1 MEQMSSSSKVTG
13 TKITFS
19 TVEYFDP
26 FGVYRLLSPSLIK
39 RLPLRNLHWV
49 SHAGPLRSIDT
60 LFIDLIQS
68 HENSATTDS
77 IPASLAS
84 HRSAKSEE
92 STGTSD
98 EGSRIFLSGQ
108 VLERPHSQSSPMRVH
123 LKERRHQIPGL
134 RQTPYLKIFILR
146 CDDVETYRA
155 LGRPHIKQWIKKNTP
170 ATQVTTRINAQEN
183 YDAFEWLIIH
193 VTIPNTA
200 VANHPRTSGK
210 NSEGSSGITKEKSG
224 SRWRG
229 GGSSTVLEKLRAD
242 FNGTSKSSVDRI
254 AQIRLTIDDVPPEMV
269 PRLIPSITK
278 PYVETPQENENAWQD
293 LISKLKS
300 LILTAFDMRVSQ
312 YEDDIREKDA
322 QRSLPGWNFCTF
334 FVLKEGLAL
343 GYESV
348 GLIEDSL
355 IEYDELAVGL
365 DTIIR
370 EQAANKKIDHASSFL
385 PYTDDLKRQAEAA
398 IASISKDMG
407 LSNFV
412 NTGASLD
419 LQSDI
424 FSNQAY
430 EIPLNPSKKRYR
442 ELILGNNISV
452 FDFRCYLF
460 ARQLNLLL
468 RLANASSSKEELFS
482 KVQEQIESNPKSNAA
497 KRISTRNW
505 DNSENLTML
514 SKICRRAMEF
524 IPSIARI
531 MRTDLWTSHHR
542 HRSRDSIENETSM
555 TRMNQIMSQVTEN
568 IVSSF
573 IFSTTQ
579 QILAHTSTKYL
590 QIPPST
596 LAHLPSLDR
605 RDSMSSVSEQKLTT
619 HPTRSSSL
627 TSRSQAR
634 QQKDTNFSPRI
645 RRASLPDDGSAS
657 PAFLK
662 MGLEE
667 LAAHRA
673 ELYLFSRS
681 VLQRYGAQ
689 CGWSVGW
696 QEMAKSQTNSVGEL
710 EDIDLNQ
717 DTTKRSSARSDQN
730 YVPPSRHG
738 IASRLL
744 RTGLSNKDDFY
755 LLYET
760 LSDKALRHYTVA
772 NSFHSIQSCVA
783 DLAILKYYM
792 KDFTASASYLKRMI
806 VFYDEAGWKNIE
818 LSMLIIYAKCLQHLE
833 RREEYVQIVIK
844 LLSKTAFAEN
854 ERLKLKSL
862 VYLKNKGFFEDF
874 VLVKEKY
881 LPRLFD
887 ITRTLPSPTY
897 IPLNKFFGS
906 LDVDETVIYHQ
917 DSDGF
922 ELLIRCLYLLDDEL
936 PFEKA
941 KVRINSTNSK
951 LKRDIWLENEDSFI
965 FKKGIN
971 EIYVGC
977 NTNIPDSYLVTC
989 VILSGN
995 NVIYTYDRN
1004 DAGTKS
1010 NSKSNSFL
1018 RCPKLLIY
1026 QRPGVFDMRLNP
1038 SKYIQLGAARSLEL
1052 ELSSGWNDV
1061 KNGRI
1066 RIRAAT
1072 AGLRLQTSDANVV
1085 YGSVDI
1091 LQNQEVGIVCFGAM
1105 SPQSYA
1111 IIAIPFSLEQD
1122 ITEIS
1127 VKLDLTYTTENGT
1140 FIFAVAP
1147 SISISYPLG
1156 VNVQDYFKHEFLFSR
1171 FTISSASSGPL
1182 RLLDCELN
1190 ASEVFEAHGG
1200 PGINTPLV
1208 IYPQQP
1214 ATVLY
1219 KIRRTKSN
1227 FNACETRKNEK
1238 ALLLVLKFACLE
1250 EEIIATIT
1258 SDIEDLLND
1267 GSLESYTRL
1276 VVDNVVQEIR
1286 RNLSPQ
1292 FFERVSLSNEIPISF
1307 LKSISWK
1314 ERFLGLGRCSDGEV
1328 SILILRFLGEWLERR
1343 STIPLI
1349 TASNNDDYFPQSRS
1363 ILIPVDIPSITVVH
1377 TVDLQLLETP
1387 TPYSGAARVAVNQPI
1402 TVSLSIKWTRIWD
1415 TDAALELTDTKKINP
1430 EKEDSYKFSYEIF
1443 SPSEAWIIGG
1453 RRKGHFKVPKVIESS
1468 ENSISSYCTDG
1479 LTFPVILIPLRQGL
1493 LPYPTVEIKAI
1504 VPVSQPSSLNLPLQN
1519 SARAST
1525 MSSKNFQTH
1534 NNLPSQEP
1542 IVSCEMDY
1550 KNAVEF
1556 IHVVSDTQKI
1566 TISLDS

>member
-1 MEQMSSSSKVTG
+1 MEQILSSSKV
-13 TKITFS
+13 

-26 FGVYRLLSPSLIK
+26 FGVYRLLSPSLLK
-39 RLPLRNLHWV
+39 RLPLRNLQWV

-60 LFIDLIQS
+60 LHIDIVQS
-68 HENSATTDS
+68 HDNSVTRDS
-77 IPASLAS
+77 ISASLAS
-84 HRSAKSEE
+84 HRSVKSEE
-92 STGTSD
+92 STSIND

-108 VLERPHSQSSPMRVH
+108 VLERPHSQSGPMKVH

-134 RQTPYLKIFILR
+134 RQTPYLKIFLLR

-155 LGRPHIKQWIKKNTP
+155 LGRPHIKQWIKKNTS
-170 ATQVTTRINAQEN
+170 ATQITTKISAQEK

-193 VTIPNTA
+193 VTIPNTT

-210 NSEGSSGITKEKSG
+210 HSEGSSGTTKEKSG

-254 AQIRLTIDDVPPEMV
+254 AQIRLTVDDVPPEMI
-269 PRLIPSITK
+269 PRIIPSITK

-312 YEDDIREKDA
+312 YEEDIREKDA

-385 PYTDDLKRQAEAA
+385 PYTDDLKRQADAA

-412 NTGASLD
+412 NTGTSLD
-419 LQSDI
+419 LQSHT
-424 FSNQAY
+424 SNNQAY
-430 EIPLNPSKKRYR
+430 EIPLNSSKKRYR

-468 RLANASSSKEELFS
+468 LLANASSSKEELLS
-482 KVQEQIESNPKSNAA
+482 KVQEQIESNPKNNAA
-497 KRISTRNW
+497 KTVSTRNW
-505 DNSENLTML
+505 DHSENLTML

-524 IPSIARI
+524 IPSIARV
-531 MRTDLWTSHHR
+531 MRADLWTSHH
-542 HRSRDSIENETSM
+542 HNRSRDSIDNETSL

-579 QILAHTSTKYL
+579 QILAHTSTKSL

-596 LAHLPSLDR
+596 LTHLPSLDK
-605 RDSMSSVSEQKLTT
+605 RDSMSSISEQKLTA

-627 TSRSQAR
+627 TSRSQVR
-634 QQKDTNFSPRI
+634 QPKDTEFSPRI
-645 RRASLPDDGSAS
+645 RRASVPDDGFAS
-657 PAFLK
+657 PTFLK
-662 MGLEE
+662 IGLEE

-681 VLQRYGAQ
+681 VLQRHGAQ
-689 CGWSVGW
+689 RGWSVGW
-696 QEMAKSQTNSVGEL
+696 QEMEKFQTNGLGEL
-710 EDIDLNQ
+710 EDVDLNQ
-717 DTTKRSSARSDQN
+717 DTTKRLSVRSDQN

-755 LLYET
+755 RFYET
-760 LSDKALRHYTVA
+760 FSDKALRHYTVA
-772 NSFHSIQSCVA
+772 NCHHSIQSCIA

-806 VFYDEAGWKNIE
+806 IFYDEAGWKNIE

-833 RREEYVQIVIK
+833 RKEEYVQIIIK

-854 ERLKLKSL
+854 ERLKRKSL
-862 VYLKNKGFFEDF
+862 MYLKNRGFFQDF
-874 VLVKEKY
+874 VLIKEKY

-887 ITRTLPSPTY
+887 ITRTLNSPTY
-897 IPLNKFFGS
+897 IPLIKFFGS
-906 LDVDETVIYHQ
+906 LEVDETVIYHQ
-917 DSDGF
+917 ERDGF

-936 PFEKA
+936 PFEKV
-941 KVRINSTNSK
+941 KVRINSTTNNTN
-951 LKRDIWLENEDSFI
+951 RDIWLENEGSFI

-971 EIYVGC
+971 EIFVGC
-977 NTNIPDSYLVTC
+977 NTNIPDCYLATC
-989 VILSGN
+989 IILSGN
-995 NVIYTYDRN
+995 NVIYTYDSN
-1004 DAGTKS
+1004 DASTKS
-1010 NSKSNSFL
+1010 SPKSHSFL

-1026 QRPGVFDMRLNP
+1026 QRPEVFDLRLNP
-1038 SKYIQLGAARSLEL
+1038 SRYIHLGAARSLEL

-1061 KNGRI
+1061 INGRI

-1072 AGLRLQTSDANVV
+1072 AGLRVQTSDANVV

-1091 LQNQEVGIVCFGAM
+1091 LQNQEVGIISFGAM

-1111 IIAIPFSLEQD
+1111 IIAVPFSLEQD

-1156 VNVQDYFKHEFLFSR
+1156 VNVQDSFKHEFLFSR
-1171 FTISSASSGPL
+1171 FTISSAASSPL

-1190 ASEVFEAHGG
+1190 ASEIFEAHGG
-1200 PGINTPLV
+1200 SGMNTPLV

-1219 KIRRTKSN
+1219 KIRRTKIN
-1227 FNACETRKNEK
+1227 INGYETRKNEK

-1258 SDIEDLLND
+1258 ADIED
-1267 GSLESYTRL
+1267 SLKDSSLGSYTRL
-1276 VVDNVVQEIR
+1276 IVENVAQEIR
-1286 RNLSPQ
+1286 RNLSPR
-1292 FFERVSLSNEIPISF
+1292 FFERVALSDEIPITF
-1307 LKSISWK
+1307 LANITWK
-1314 ERFLGLGRCSDGEV
+1314 ERFLGLGRSSDGEV
-1328 SILILRFLGEWLERR
+1328 TLLILKFLEGWLGRR
-1343 STIPLI
+1343 CSIPLLK
-1349 TASNNDDYFPQSRS
+1349 ASNNDDYFPSSRS

-1377 TVDLQLLETP
+1377 TVDLQLLEAP

-1415 TDAALELTDTKKINP
+1415 TETTLKLTDTKKFSP

-1443 SPSEAWIIGG
+1443 SPSETWIIGG
-1453 RRKGHFKVPKVIESS
+1453 RRKGHFKVPKAIESS
-1468 ENSISSYCTDG
+1468 ENSSSSYNTDG

-1504 VPVSQPSSLNLPLQN
+1504 VPQSSPSSLNLSLQN

-1525 MSSKNFQTH
+1525 MSSKNFQPH
-1534 NNLPSQEP
+1534 INLPSQEP

-1550 KNAVEF
+1550 KNTVEF